1 MGTIRDKNCR
11 DLVNAEQI
19 KKRWNEYTEELYK
32 KDLNELDYYDDIVS
46 HSEPEILEWEVKQ
59 DLRSTTINKA
69 SGCNEILAEL
79 SNP

>member
-1 MGTIRDKNCR
+1 M
-11 DLVNAEQI
+11 Q
-19 KKRWNEYTEELYK
+19 ELYK